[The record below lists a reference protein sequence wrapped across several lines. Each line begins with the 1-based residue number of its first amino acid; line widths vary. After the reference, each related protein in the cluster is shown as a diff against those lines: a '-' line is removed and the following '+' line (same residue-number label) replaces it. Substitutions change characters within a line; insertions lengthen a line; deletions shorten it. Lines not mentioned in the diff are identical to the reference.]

1 MKNIAAKCMLCAKV
15 FYVDEEHK
23 DYKKLVAK
31 NKDLPAFI
39 CDYCSNRVRFESD
52 EANKQKKPM

>member
-31 NKDLPAFI
+31 NKDLPAFT
-39 CDYCSNRVRFESD
+39 
-52 EANKQKKPM
+52 AMQ